1 MTLHESAKPHSPTDT
16 VCKRHRDDLTRAAE
30 RQLSEKDLFVRVE
43 GINDEGHQLAD
54 VLSAIEM
61 SKG

>member
-43 GINDEGHQLAD
+43 GINEGPQLAD